1 MSKDRSDDD
10 DKKTPPVRG
19 NYRDE
24 KAPPRSTNQII
35 VSVQTPPGIPFT
47 VIINGR
53 IIES

>member
-19 NYRDE
+19 NYRDG
-24 KAPPRSTNQII
+24 APPRSTNQII